1 MRCMLIMKATS
12 ASEAGVMPGPEIFAA
27 MDEFNGTMIKA
38 GVMLGGEGLHPS
50 SAGARVKFGSGKPVV
65 VDGPFAETKELLAG
79 YWILQVK
86 SLEEAIE
93 WASRCPG
100 HDASEEF
107 EIEVRRIYDL
117 ADFPQEVID
126 AVPNEREYLAQQHAQ
141 NAGNNIP

>member
-1 MRCMLIMKATS
+1 MRCMLLMKATPE
-12 ASEAGVMPGPEIFAA
+12 SETGVMPGPEIFAA

-38 GVMLGGEGLHPS
+38 GVMLGGEGLFPS
-50 SAGARVKFGSGKPVV
+50 SAGARVHFGTGKPVV

-100 HDASEEF
+100 CDGDTEF
-107 EIEVRRIYDL
+107 QIEVRRIYDL
-117 ADFPQEVID
+117 ADFPQEAID
-126 AVPNEREYLAQQHAQ
+126 AIPNEREWLAQQQAQ
-141 NAGNNIP
+141 NTSGNTL

>member
-1 MRCMLIMKATS
+1 MRCMLLMKATKE
-12 ASEAGVMPGPEIFAA
+12 SEAGIIPGPEIFAA
-27 MDEFNGTMIKA
+27 MDKFNESMIKA

-86 SLEEAIE
+86 SMEEAIE

-100 HDASEEF
+100 HDSDTEF
-107 EIEVRRIYDL
+107 EIEVRHIYDL

-126 AVPNEREYLAQQHAQ
+126 AVPAERAFLAQQAQ
-141 NAGNNIP
+141 NAAGNTP